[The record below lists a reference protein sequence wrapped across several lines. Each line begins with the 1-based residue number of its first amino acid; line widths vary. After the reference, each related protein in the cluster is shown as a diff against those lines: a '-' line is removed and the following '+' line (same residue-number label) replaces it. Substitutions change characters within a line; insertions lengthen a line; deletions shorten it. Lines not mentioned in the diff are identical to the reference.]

1 MHKKGEW
8 HFFFNQMSVMPT
20 LMAVCTG
27 ELAVTLSMVTPAS
40 VTIMAVT
47 IVRSYQT
54 SVLCLPIS
62 VTMVFATMT
71 TTSPLL
77 SVFATSPI
85 VRVSASLLTP
95 PIPPKH
101 FFCSSGHTSS
111 SERENFADC
120 GKTYAILHTRT

>member
-71 TTSPLL
+71 TRSPLL
-77 SVFATSPI
+77 SACVTSPT
-85 VRVSASLLTP
+85 VKVSSIP
-95 PIPPKH
+95 PILSKP
-101 FFCSSGHTSS
+101 SSAAQVTQVAL
-111 SERENFADC
+111 RFRA
-120 GKTYAILHTRT
+120 L